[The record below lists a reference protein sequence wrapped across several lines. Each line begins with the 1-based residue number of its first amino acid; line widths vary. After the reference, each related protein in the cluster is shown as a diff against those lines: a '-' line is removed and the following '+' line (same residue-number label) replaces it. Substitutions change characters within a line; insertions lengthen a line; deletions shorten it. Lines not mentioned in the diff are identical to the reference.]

1 MPEKKKVKE
10 ITDSQLIKIKPVTD
24 NQKVSFDAFKK
35 DKIFFNMVLLELE
48 KLLLHYTLHLKKF

>member
-35 DKIFFNMVLLELE
+35 GQNIFQYGAAGTGKTFVALYLA
-48 KLLLHYTLHLKKF
+48 LKEV

>member
-1 MPEKKKVKE
+1 MPEQKKVKE

-35 DKIFFNMVLLELE
+35 NKVKYIGNVSPFR
-48 KLLLHYTLHLKKF
+48 